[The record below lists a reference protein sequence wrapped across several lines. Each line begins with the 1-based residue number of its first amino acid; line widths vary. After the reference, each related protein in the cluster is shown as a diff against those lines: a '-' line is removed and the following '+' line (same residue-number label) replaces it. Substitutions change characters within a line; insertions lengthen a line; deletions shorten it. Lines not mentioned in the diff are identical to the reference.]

1 MKQAPKRQA
10 PKTSEVKVKQAPKA
24 TTTLAQPATKRRTR
38 RKLKIGISCYA
49 HFGGSGVVASEL
61 ALELAHRGFE
71 VHLVASRLP
80 FRLRSF
86 ESNIFF
92 HESSPAFYPV
102 FEEAPSNLAL
112 AAKMVEVVENYS
124 LDILH
129 VHYAMPFATSA
140 YLARQ
145 ILLPRQLGVVTT
157 LHGTDITVVG
167 AEPSFFRVTQFSMRS
182 SDRVTAVS
190 RFLKERAEDTFG
202 VQQPIEVI
210 YNFVDPGVFS
220 PRKHGR
226 LRLAGPDTRVLMHAS
241 NFRAVKNIPLIIQ
254 MFAEVRK
261 QLHAK
266 LVMVGDGPEKA
277 GAEQLARELGV
288 HRDVLFLGNQDC
300 MEELLP
306 LADVFLLPSSSE
318 SFGLVALEAMSAEV
332 PVIASNVG
340 GLPEVV
346 EHGFTGFL
354 HDPGNVAGFVGSAL
368 KLLGNES
375 LRRTMGR
382 RGRRVARER
391 FSADEMVARYVRV
404 YESLR

>member
-1 MKQAPKRQA
+1 M
-10 PKTSEVKVKQAPKA
+10 S
-24 TTTLAQPATKRRTR
+24 ATKRKPAGEKRKPAHAPARPAKTAR
-38 RKLKIGISCYA
+38 KKRKLKIGITCYA

-145 ILLPRQLGVVTT
+145 ILLPRSLGVVTT

-167 AEPSFFRVTQFSMRS
+167 AEPSFFRVTQFSVQS
-182 SDRVTAVS
+182 SDRITAVS
-190 RFLKERAEDTFG
+190 RFLKERAEATFG
-202 VQQPIEVI
+202 ITRPIDVI
-210 YNFVDPGVFS
+210 YNFVDPNIFA
-220 PRKHGR
+220 PRRHGR
-226 LRLAGPDTRVLMHAS
+226 MRLAGPDTKVLMHAS
-241 NFRAVKNIPLIIQ
+241 NFRAVKNIPVIIQ
-254 MFAEVRK
+254 TFAEVRRK
-261 QLHAK
+261 LQAK

-288 HRDVLFLGNQDC
+288 HKDVLFLGNQDC

-332 PVIASNVG
+332 PVIASNAG

-354 HDPGNVAGFVGSAL
+354 HDPGHVAGYVNSAL
-368 KLLGNES
+368 KLLTNEP

-391 FSADEMVARYVRV
+391 FTADEMVGRYVQV

>member
-1 MKQAPKRQA
+1 MSVKKRKPKS
-10 PKTSEVKVKQAPKA
+10 KSSPKA
-24 TTTLAQPATKRRTR
+24 KASAAAIRAAAPRRR
-38 RKLKIGISCYA
+38 KRKLKIGISCYA

-190 RFLKERAEDTFG
+190 RFLKERAEATFG
-202 VQQPIEVI
+202 VTKPIDVI
-210 YNFVDPGVFS
+210 YNFVDPNVFS

-226 LRLAGPDTRVLMHAS
+226 LRLAGPDTKVLMHAS
-241 NFRAVKNIPLIIQ
+241 NFRAVKNIPVIIQ
-254 MFAEVRK
+254 VFAEVRK
-261 QLHAK
+261 QLQAK

-332 PVIASNVG
+332 PVIASNAG

-354 HDPGNVAGFVGSAL
+354 HDPGHVAGYVNSAL

-391 FSADEMVARYVRV
+391 FTADEMVGRYVQV

>member
-1 MKQAPKRQA
+1 MPERDRVAVAEGRP
-10 PKTSEVKVKQAPKA
+10 
-24 TTTLAQPATKRRTR
+24 RRHAR
-38 RKLKIGISCYA
+38 RAGKKLLKIGISCYA

-61 ALELAHRGFE
+61 GRELARRGHE
-71 VHLVASRLP
+71 VHLIASRLP
-80 FRLRSF
+80 FRLRTF
-86 ESNIFF
+86 EPNIYF
-92 HESSPAFYPV
+92 HEATPANYPV

-112 AAKMVEVVENYS
+112 ATKMVEVVENYS
-124 LDILH
+124 LEVLH

-140 YLARQ
+140 YLAKQ
-145 ILLPRQLGVVTT
+145 IMLPRQLGVVTT

-167 AEPSFFRVTQFSMRS
+167 AEPSFFRITQFSMQS
-182 SDRVTAVS
+182 SDRLTAVS
-190 RFLKERAEDTFG
+190 RFLKERAEATFG
-202 VQQPIEVI
+202 TTREIEVI
-210 YNFVDPGVFS
+210 YNFVDPDVFA
-220 PRKHGR
+220 PRRASRIR
-226 LRLAGPDTRVLMHAS
+226 LGGPGTKVLMHAS
-241 NFRAVKNIPLIIQ
+241 NFRALKNIPVVIQ
-254 MFAEVRK
+254 VFAEVRK
-261 QLHAK
+261 RLQAK

-300 MEELLP
+300 MEEMLP

-332 PVIASNVG
+332 PVVCSNVG

-354 HDPGNVAGFVGSAL
+354 HEPAHVAGYTASVL
-368 KLLGNES
+368 KLLTNDT

-382 RGRRVARER
+382 RGRRVAIQR
-391 FSADEMVARYVRV
+391 FSAEEMIERYVKV